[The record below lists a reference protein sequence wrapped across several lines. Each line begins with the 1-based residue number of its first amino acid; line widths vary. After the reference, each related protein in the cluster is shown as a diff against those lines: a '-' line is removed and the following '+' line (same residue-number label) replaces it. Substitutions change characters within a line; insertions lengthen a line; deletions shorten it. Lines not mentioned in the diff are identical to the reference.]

1 MRDYRE
7 QWRVYHVYVCKKKK
21 MTKEQIARH
30 LNVSVKTVERD
41 FRYIQMNRKC
51 LWILVLK
58 WR

>member
-1 MRDYRE
+1 
-7 QWRVYHVYVCKKKK
+7 

-41 FRYIQMNRKC
+41 FRYIQMNRKW